1 MIAVAQRNLR
11 VIDGLASDWIEKV
24 NEEIQNGTNFLLM
37 LPNHPEATAEFCKV
51 FELGEDCELRV
62 LSRPA
67 LFSLSRFIDPKD
79 FDYLFA
85 AEERG
90 DKVLLL
96 EQLDLVRNRPPHV
109 KPYLVYSPTWGI
121 ISQHDQLSPAREDYH
136 DYLNSLV
143 QPQPHDEAGIYKWT
157 GKKWAILGVR

>member
-79 FDYLFA
+79 STIFS
-85 AEERG
+85 
-90 DKVLLL
+90 
-96 EQLDLVRNRPPHV
+96 RP
-109 KPYLVYSPTWGI
+109 KSGEIRSSSWNSW
-121 ISQHDQLSPAREDYH
+121 ISCE
-136 DYLNSLV
+136 
-143 QPQPHDEAGIYKWT
+143 T
-157 GKKWAILGVR
+157 GLRT